1 MERELLKG
9 NTPTMILAV
18 LGDGPLHGYAIARRI
33 EERSGNALKFKEGTL
48 YPALHALERQ
58 SFVASHWETEG
69 GGPARKVYTLTAE
82 GRAELA
88 RRTEMWRQFS
98 RAINDVI
105 GGKRDEQTA

>member
-33 EERSGNALKFKEGTL
+33 EARSDHTLKFKEGTL

-58 SFVASHWETEG
+58 GFIASHWETEG
-69 GGPARKVYTLTAE
+69 GGPARKVYTLTSE
-82 GRAELA
+82 GHVELA
-88 RRTEMWRQFS
+88 RRTQTWRQFS
-98 RAINDVI
+98 RAINNVI
-105 GGKRDEQTA
+105 GG

>member
-58 SFVASHWETEG
+58 GFVASHWETAG
-69 GGPARKVYTLTAE
+69 SGPARKVYTLTAA
-82 GRAELA
+82 GHAELA
-88 RRTEMWRQFS
+88 RRTATWRQFS
-98 RAINDVI
+98 TAINDVI
-105 GGKRDEQTA
+105 GGNLHEQTA